1 MTHFKEKPK
10 VYGGPRLRA
19 QLSRRLGLLCTA
31 VLLFTPLVAAANFDP
46 EWGTIRGKVTLGA
59 IGLPLRQVTVLIV
72 QLGRTTETNEKG
84 FYQFNQVPP
93 GAYDIFVTAPA
104 LADERHKIQIG
115 AGDTVVADFR
125 MRLMP
130 IRESIT
136 VTASGHEQ
144 TSIESFQATSVLDSI
159 QLVEKSKSSLGEV
172 LNGQP
177 GVAKRDFGPGNS
189 RPVIRGFDGDRVLI
203 MKDGISTGTLSSQ
216 SGDHGETLNPLNLD
230 RLEVV
235 KGPATLLYG
244 SNAIGGVVNA
254 ITPQGET
261 QGSPHTGLS
270 AYLTGVGGTT
280 NGQAGG
286 AAGLRYGLGRWVFWA
301 DAGGQCTSNYDTPL
315 GDVYN
320 SWTHLLNGSGGF
332 GWSGEKSFSS
342 LSFGYESSGYGIPP
356 VTEEVVH
363 LALHRSD
370 VRFIGGFHDLESFI
384 SGFRVTLDYS
394 AYHHEEL
401 SEENTPNTIFD
412 NRLFSYRGVFDQ
424 RKTGPLT
431 GIFGFSGFHRD
442 YESTGEEAISPPL
455 NQDNAA
461 LFTLQKVNLKLFR
474 LQFGGRVDYT
484 AYGLKVQENPG
495 VARNRDFTGLSGAV
509 GINVPLWTNAAFVA
523 NYTHSYRAPA
533 LEELYNNG
541 PHPGNATF
549 EIGNTNLKR
558 ERSAGLDL
566 ALRFQPKGLHW
577 EADFFYY
584 SIDNFVFLAPTG
596 HVRDGL
602 IEAEYLQG
610 ASRFI
615 GGEASLDV
623 GLTDFLWLLTGM
635 DYVDAQLTRSVTS
648 RTTGLM
654 TPAGT
659 PLPRI
664 PPLRGRF
671 GLDLHLQNLSL
682 RPEAVAVHPQDR
694 FFPTEARTAGS
705 VIFNFNASYTIAGQH
720 AVHVFSVSAFNLGNQ
735 LYRNHLSFIKDI
747 APEIGRGVRLA
758 YTVRFF

>member
-1 MTHFKEKPK
+1 M
-10 VYGGPRLRA
+10 
-19 QLSRRLGLLCTA
+19 GLLSAT
-31 VLLFTPLVAAANFDP
+31 VLLVFVVAAAANSDTG
-46 EWGTIRGKVTLGA
+46 WGTIRGTVTLARTGV
-59 IGLPLRQVTVLIV
+59 PLHQVTVLIV
-72 QLGRTTETNEKG
+72 QLGRTKETNEKG
-84 FYQFNQVPP
+84 TYQFDQVPA
-93 GAYDIFVTAPA
+93 GTYDIFVTAPA
-104 LADERHKIQIG
+104 LTEERHTVQVV
-115 AGDTVVADFR
+115 AGRTVVADFQI
-125 MRLMP
+125 RLRP
-130 IRESIT
+130 LRESIT
-136 VTASGHEQ
+136 VTASGHKQ
-144 TSIESFQATSVLDSI
+144 TSLESFQATSVLDSI
-159 QLVEKSKSSLGEV
+159 QLVENSKASLGEV

-203 MKDGISTGTLSSQ
+203 MKDGISTGSLSSQ
-216 SGDHGETLNPLNLD
+216 SGDHGETLDPLNLN

-244 SNAIGGVVNA
+244 SSAIGGVVNA
-254 ITPQGET
+254 ITPQGES

-270 AYLTGVGGTT
+270 GYLTGVGGTT
-280 NGQAGG
+280 NEQAGG
-286 AAGLRYGLGRWVFWA
+286 AAGLRYGLGSWVFWA
-301 DAGGQCTSNYDTPL
+301 DAGGQRTGDYDTPL

-332 GWSGEKSFSS
+332 GWSGKKNFFS
-342 LSFGYESSGYGIPP
+342 LSSGYESSGYGIPP
-356 VTEEVVH
+356 LTEDVVH
-363 LALHRSD
+363 LALHRTN

-384 SGFRVTLDYS
+384 QALRLTLDYS

-401 SEENTPNTIFD
+401 SKENTPNTIFD

-424 RKTGPLT
+424 RKTEFLT
-431 GIFGFSGFHRD
+431 GIFGFSGFQRD

-461 LFTLQKVNLKLFR
+461 LFTLQEVNLKLFR
-474 LQFGGRVDYT
+474 LQLGGRVDYT
-484 AYGLKVQENPG
+484 AYVLKVQENPG

-509 GINVPLWTNAAFVA
+509 GLNVPLWTNAAFVA

-549 EIGNTNLKR
+549 EIGNTNLRR
-558 ERSAGLDL
+558 ERSTGLDL
-566 ALRFQPKGLHW
+566 ALRFQPKGLHA

-596 HVRDGL
+596 QVRDGL

-623 GLTDFLWLLTGM
+623 GLTDFLWLLAGM

-648 RTTGLM
+648 HTTGLM

-664 PPLRGRF
+664 PPLRGRL
-671 GLDLHLQNLSL
+671 GLDFHLQNLSL
-682 RPEAVAVHPQDR
+682 RPEVVAADSQDR
-694 FFPTEARTAGS
+694 LFPTETRTARY
-705 VIFNFNASYTIAGQH
+705 VVFNFNASYTIAEQH
-720 AVHVFSVSAFNLGNQ
+720 AVHIFSVSVFNLDNQ

-747 APEIGRGVRLA
+747 APEIGRGVRFA
-758 YTVRFF
+758 YTIRFF